1 MRNSL
6 LTICL
11 GLFVSISALANDI
24 IEPSRGSS
32 KWGEND
38 ERGAANN
45 ITPDRVIGAAKL
57 IKTGAVYLMGRL
69 YEAEMPQV
77 SGRQYTLV
85 VPQATPLIGRN
96 RLSWHEEFVA
106 SQLGQVGTQLDGLG
120 HVGIGDVYY
129 NGFDQRQFV
138 TPKGLAKLGI
148 EKVGVFFARGVL
160 LDIALLKKKAR
171 LEKGYEVTDTDLKQA
186 LEGQRIQIN
195 PGDCVF
201 VHTGWG
207 GLWETDHS
215 QYTSGEPGIGLSA
228 ARFLAQREITLVGFD
243 NWGADAIPGSD
254 PELFHPAHQVLL
266 TQNGIYILENLD
278 TSALARDRVYEFAFF
293 FAPLRLKGA
302 TGSPGN
308 PVAIR

>member
-1 MRNSL
+1 MPTFRIWLGLLNFASTVDPENQSAKMRNSL
-6 LTICL
+6 ITICL
-11 GLFVSISALANDI
+11 FASISALADDI
-24 IEPSRGSS
+24 SEPSRGSS
-32 KWGEND
+32 KWGKND
-38 ERGAANN
+38 ERGAVNN

-57 IKTGAVYLMGRL
+57 IKTGAVYQMGRS

-85 VPQATPLIGRN
+85 IPQATPLIGRN

-129 NGFDQRQFV
+129 NGFD
-138 TPKGLAKLGI
+138 PKAICHAERTGQTWYRKSWCLLCPGI
-148 EKVGVFFARGVL
+148 L
-160 LDIALLKKKAR
+160 LDIALLKRKAR

-186 LEGQRIQIN
+186 SESQRIQIS

-201 VHTGWG
+201 IHTGWG
-207 GLWETDHS
+207 ELWQTDHS
-215 QYTSGEPGIGLSA
+215 QYTNGEPGIGLTA

-243 NWGADAIPGSD
+243 NWGADAMPGSD
-254 PELFHPAHQVLL
+254 PELFHPAHQILL

-278 TSALARDRVYEFAFF
+278 TSALA
-293 FAPLRLKGA
+293 
-302 TGSPGN
+302 
-308 PVAIR
+308 

>member
-1 MRNSL
+1 MKNS
-6 LTICL
+6 
-11 GLFVSISALANDI
+11 
-24 IEPSRGSS
+24 
-32 KWGEND
+32 W
-38 ERGAANN
+38 
-45 ITPDRVIGAAKL
+45 
-57 IKTGAVYLMGRL
+57 
-69 YEAEMPQV
+69 QV
-77 SGRQYTLV
+77 SWVRWAHSSTGW
-85 VPQATPLIGRN
+85 AT
-96 RLSWHEEFVA
+96 WE
-106 SQLGQVGTQLDGLG
+106 LGTCTTTDLT
-120 HVGIGDVYY
+120 
-129 NGFDQRQFV
+129 QRQFV

-148 EKVGVFFARGVL
+148 EKVGVFFARGIL

-186 LEGQRIQIN
+186 SESQRIQIS

-201 VHTGWG
+201 IHTGWG
-207 GLWETDHS
+207 ELWQTDHS
-215 QYTSGEPGIGLSA
+215 QYTNGEPGIGLTA

-243 NWGADAIPGSD
+243 NWGADAMPGSD
-254 PELFHPAHQVLL
+254 PELFHPAHQILL